1 MLNQRSQIG
10 LWSATALTALVGL
23 VNLWSAVT
31 PGLPHRITWV
41 RELFPVELRI
51 GAHVFAALSG
61 FFLLL
66 LAANLLRRKRA
77 AWGLAVGL
85 LVVSMVSHLVKG
97 LDIEETLLS
106 LVLLGQLLWLR
117 PIFTAQSDR
126 PSILQGL
133 RVLAGA
139 LLFTLA
145 YGTLGFWALD
155 RHYATPFSL
164 PEAMGQTLAMFF
176 TADNGGLVP
185 TTRFGQH
192 FADSIYIVGGV
203 TLLYAAWMLFRPVI
217 FRGEASEA
225 ERQRAKAIVEQHG
238 RSSLARFAL
247 LEDKS
252 YYFSPSGQ
260 TVIAYVA
267 KGQGAIALG
276 DPIGP
281 DTDRQAAI
289 VGFRVFCDRNDW
301 HPAFYQTLPEA
312 LANYQALGFH
322 TLKIGE
328 EAIVDLHQ
336 FTLEGKP
343 GRNLRTATNKFTK
356 QGYRVQYY
364 APPLSDELL
373 AELRAI
379 SDDWLEAMEGAEK
392 KFSLGWFD
400 PDYLRD
406 CEIAVVEDAQGIP
419 VAFANLVPEYQLNE
433 ATLDLMRHRREVEH
447 GAMDFLFVSLMQ
459 HCRAQG
465 YDSFNLGLV
474 ALSGV
479 GEMPEAPR
487 LEKGMHYLYDHLNS
501 IYNFQGLRAYKDK
514 FHPDWQ
520 PRYFVYPRLAD
531 LPAVVVALVR
541 ADSGDRLQDYFGAQF
556 LSTALTH
563 GFKRLAHMVPI
574 VFSLGLFALSLWA
587 ISSELHQHQPGDI
600 LRSIGAIPAWALA
613 EAIALTALNYAFLTG
628 YDTLAV
634 RFVRQP
640 LPYAKTALVAVISY
654 GISNSVGLALLSG
667 SAIRYRFYT
676 AWGLSPGK
684 IAQMIAFCNLSF
696 WLGLFA
702 VGGLVFTVEP
712 LSVPGLLHLPF
723 QTAHPLGILFLV
735 ITVAYLLLSSVSR
748 HSVKIKGW
756 VLPHLSPKLALSQI
770 AITSCDWALAAAVLY
785 VLLPAHPDLNY
796 FIFFGSY
803 LLAQI
808 AGVISNVPGGLGV
821 FETVLILLISPP
833 IPSVQLLGALLVY
846 RLVYYFLPMLVGV
859 GLLALYELRRRRHRV
874 KVSKPS

>member
-1 MLNQRSQIG
+1 MLSKRSQLG
-10 LWSATALTALVGL
+10 LWSATVLTALVGL
-23 VNLWSAVT
+23 ANLWSVVT
-31 PGLPHRITWV
+31 PGLPHRADW
-41 RELFPVELRI
+41 LQGFFPVEIRI
-51 GAHVFAALSG
+51 GAHIFAALSG
-61 FFLLL
+61 FFLLM
-66 LAANLLRRKRA
+66 LAANLLRRKRV
-77 AWGLAVGL
+77 AWELAVGL
-85 LVVSMVSHLVKG
+85 LIVSIFSHVLKG
-97 LDIEETLLS
+97 LDLAAGVLS

-117 PIFTAQSDR
+117 PVFTAQSDR

-139 LLFTLA
+139 LLFTLV

-164 PEAMGQTLAMFF
+164 PQAVGQTLAMFF

-185 TTRFGQH
+185 TSRFGRY

-217 FRGEASEA
+217 FRGAASEA

-238 RSSLARFAL
+238 HSSLARFAL

-252 YYFSPSGQ
+252 YYFSPAGQ

-267 KGQGAIALG
+267 KGRGAIALG

-281 DTDRQAAI
+281 DPDRQEAI
-289 VGFRVFCDRNDW
+289 VGFRRFCANNDW
-301 HPAFYQTLPEA
+301 HPAFYQTLPDDLA
-312 LANYQALGFH
+312 LYQSLGFH

-328 EAIVDLHQ
+328 EAIVDLPQ
-336 FTLEGKP
+336 FTLEGKA
-343 GRNLRTATNKFTK
+343 GRNLRTAVNKFTK
-356 QGYRVQYY
+356 QGYRVRHY
-364 APPLSDELL
+364 ALPIGDDLL

-400 PDYLRD
+400 PDYLRNCD
-406 CEIAVVEDAQGIP
+406 IVVVENDQGIP
-419 VAFANLVPEYQLNE
+419 IAFANLVPEYQLNE
-433 ATLDLMRHRREVEH
+433 ATIDLMRHRRDVEH

-459 HCRAQG
+459 HCQAQG

-479 GEMPEAPR
+479 GDLPQATPIK
-487 LEKGMHYLYDHLNS
+487 KGMHYLYEHLNS

-514 FHPDWQ
+514 FHPHWE
-520 PRYFVYPRLAD
+520 PRYFVYPRLGE
-531 LPAVVVALVR
+531 LPELVVTLVR

-556 LSTALTH
+556 LSSALTA
-563 GFKRLAHMVPI
+563 GLKRLAHLVPI
-574 VFSLGLFALSLWA
+574 VVSLGLFALSIWA
-587 ISSELHQHQPGDI
+587 IASELRQHQPGDI
-600 LRSIGAIPAWALA
+600 LASITAIPAWVLGG
-613 EAIALTALNYAFLTG
+613 AIALTALNYAFLTG
-628 YDTLAV
+628 YDTLAA

-684 IAQMIAFCNLSF
+684 IAQVIAFCNLSF

-723 QTAHPLGILFLV
+723 QTAHPLGIVFLA
-735 ITVAYLLLSSVSR
+735 ITVAYVLLSSVSR
-748 HSVKIKGW
+748 RSVKIRGW
-756 VLPHLSPKLALSQI
+756 VLPHLPPRLALGQI
-770 AITSCDWALAAAVLY
+770 AITSCDWALAAGVLY
-785 VLLPAHPDLNY
+785 VLLPCPPRLDL
-796 FIFFGSY
+796 FHLFWQ
-803 LLAQI
+803 LP
-808 AGVISNVPGGLGV
+808 AGPNRRGDQQRAGWVRGV
-821 FETVLILLISPP
+821 
-833 IPSVQLLGALLVY
+833 
-846 RLVYYFLPMLVGV
+846 
-859 GLLALYELRRRRHRV
+859 
-874 KVSKPS
+874 